1 MKMRILPV
9 FRPHALLLH
18 RNEADEQRLVRYV
31 RERRH
36 MDALY
41 LLLSQQKT
49 KKKTTESPSSG
60 GDDKGGPASSS
71 ANAPSAAAAE
81 LLVRRADRL
90 VDAESFL
97 HYVLQNQPT
106 ADLVD
111 YVLNL
116 GGGGGGSTAA
126 AAAIAGASGGQGT
139 ILHTAVANGCSR
151 SVVETILYDHN
162 GLNQARSPDDV
173 GRYPLHWACVNP
185 RKAKKQVCHTVV
197 ELLLSVY
204 PEAQDIADNSGHTP
218 LDLAKMHRTSGTIVR
233 LLNGGVDDE
242 SSTSSSSF
250 LRRASFSSKRRR
262 SHRQSALRRSLTPHT
277 LPDDG
282 ASDEGT
288 ADNEPDDNHLGPQ
301 DYRQLYQVMA
311 TKARDEEDEDDD
323 DISSLGCDDG

>member
-1 MKMRILPV
+1 MRILPG
-9 FRPHALLLH
+9 FRRNSLPLLLH
-18 RNEADEQRLVRYV
+18 RNEADDQRLVRYV

-41 LLLSQQKT
+41 LLLSQQK
-49 KKKTTESPSSG
+49 KEGTTTNRPSSSC
-60 GDDKGGPASSS
+60 DTTAATWTSSMT
-71 ANAPSAAAAE
+71 AAGAE
-81 LLVRRADRL
+81 LLVRRADRI

-97 HYVLQNQPT
+97 HYVLENQPT

-116 GGGGGGSTAA
+116 GGAVANGGGS
-126 AAAIAGASGGQGT
+126 GGCSGGSGGGT
-139 ILHTAVANGCSR
+139 LLHTAVANGCSR

-162 GLNQARSPDDV
+162 GLNQAKTPDDG

-197 ELLLSVY
+197 EVLLSVY
-204 PEAQDIADNSGHTP
+204 PEAQDIPDKSGHTP
-218 LDLAKMHRTSGTIVR
+218 LDLAKVHKTSGSIIR
-233 LLNGGVDDE
+233 LLNGGADEE

-250 LRRASFSSKRRR
+250 LRRASFSSKRRM
-262 SHRQSALRRSLTPHT
+262 SHRQPSLRRSLTPHT

-288 ADNEPDDNHLGPQ
+288 ACDNDRDDDSRRGGGGQQ

-311 TKARDEEDEDDD
+311 GKARDDDD
-323 DISSLGCDDG
+323 DDDVSSLGCEEAS